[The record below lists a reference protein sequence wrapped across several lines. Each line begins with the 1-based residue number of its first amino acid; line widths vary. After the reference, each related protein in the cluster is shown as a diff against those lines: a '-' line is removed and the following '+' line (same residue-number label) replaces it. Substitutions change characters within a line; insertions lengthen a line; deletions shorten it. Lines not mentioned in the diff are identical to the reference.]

1 VLPRANERYIP
12 TLDGWRAV
20 AILLVIGDHL
30 VTAAAGSPSGRTTLS
45 GQLGVNIFFG
55 LSGFLI
61 TSRLLAERPIS
72 LRRFYIRRVFR
83 ILPPAFAYLAT
94 LGILGALG
102 LIPLYPKELLGA
114 ACFFRN
120 YMPPNLP
127 DGGGF
132 YTWHFWS
139 LAIEEH
145 FYLFWPPLLKR
156 ARGAALP
163 VAITIAIAG
172 AIWRLIELFREGHLY
187 GHTLVGFP
195 WRTDI
200 RIDALM
206 CGAAVAIA
214 FTSPAVRTWL
224 GKRVVWILA
233 LLLYGLV
240 VARYGVRP
248 TIWQSALVPILI
260 AGTVAR
266 PDDLVGRVL
275 DMAPVRWIG
284 RLSYSLYLWQQLWLP
299 PSWFPHTLGV
309 AQTWPLNILC
319 VFACATASYFF
330 LERPSIRLGQRLAA
344 ADEIPVTVGAIDASD
359 RRPELVLA
367 RPSGGIRGTL
377 T

>member
-1 VLPRANERYIP
+1 MNERYIP

-20 AILLVIGDHL
+20 AILLVIGAHL
-30 VTAAAGSPSGRTTLS
+30 VTATAGSPSGGAPLS

-72 LRRFYIRRVFR
+72 LRRFYLRRVFR
-83 ILPPAFAYLAT
+83 ILPPALSYLAI
-94 LGILGALG
+94 LGILAAFG
-102 LIPLYPKELLGA
+102 LIPIYPKELLGA

-127 DGGGF
+127 AGGGW
-132 YTWHFWS
+132 YTGHFWS

-156 ARGAALP
+156 VRGGALP
-163 VAITIAIAG
+163 VAIGVAVAG
-172 AIWRLIELFREGHLY
+172 ATWRLIELLREGHLY
-187 GHTLVGFP
+187 GHTLIGFP

-200 RIDALM
+200 RVDALM

-214 FTSPAVRTWL
+214 YPRISKWLTAPLWVLAAV
-224 GKRVVWILA
+224 
-233 LLLYGLV
+233 LYGLV

-266 PDDLVGRVL
+266 PKDVVGRLL
-275 DMAPVRWIG
+275 DAAPVRWIG
-284 RLSYSLYLWQQLWLP
+284 RLSYSLYLWQQLWMP
-299 PSWFPHTLGV
+299 PSWFPHTLGA
-309 AQTWPLNILC
+309 AQTWPLDLVC
-319 VFACATASYFF
+319 LFACATASYFF
-330 LERPSIRLGQRLAA
+330 LERPLVRFGHRLAA
-344 ADEIPVTVGAIDASD
+344 AYEIPVPVGAIDAPD
-359 RRPELVLA
+359 RGPELMLA
-367 RPSGGIRGTL
+367 RPGGGIRGAL
-377 T
+377 P

>member
-1 VLPRANERYIP
+1 MNERSIP
-12 TLDGWRAV
+12 TLDGWRAL

-30 VTAAAGSPSGRTTLS
+30 LTAAAGSPSGRTTLP
-45 GQLGVNIFFG
+45 GQLGVNLFFG

-83 ILPPAFAYLAT
+83 ILPPALTYLAVLGT
-94 LGILGALG
+94 LGAFG

-114 ACFFRN
+114 AVFFRN

-127 DGGGF
+127 LGGGF

-156 ARGAALP
+156 VRSAALP
-163 VAITIAIAG
+163 VAITIAIGG
-172 AIWRLIELFREGHLY
+172 ATWRLTELLREGHLY

-200 RIDALM
+200 RVDALM
-206 CGAAVAIA
+206 CGAAVALAYPRIRPYL
-214 FTSPAVRTWL
+214 TSLMWV
-224 GKRVVWILA
+224 LA
-233 LLLYGLV
+233 AILYGLV
-240 VARYGVRP
+240 AARYGVRP

-266 PDDLVGRVL
+266 PGDPVGRLL
-275 DMAPVRWIG
+275 DLAPMRWIG
-284 RLSYSLYLWQQLWLP
+284 RLSYSLYIWQQLWLP

-319 VFACATASYFF
+319 VFACATASYS
-330 LERPSIRLGQRLAA
+330 LIERPSIRLGQRLAA
-344 ADEIPVTVGAIDASD
+344 AHEVPVPVRAVDAPD
-359 RRPELVLA
+359 GGPELVLA
-367 RPSGGIRGTL
+367 RPSGGVRGTL
-377 T
+377 P

>member
-1 VLPRANERYIP
+1 MSERYIP

-30 VTAAAGSPSGRTTLS
+30 FASALGTPSGRTTLP

-61 TSRLLAERPIS
+61 TSRLLAEQSIS
-72 LRRFYIRRVFR
+72 LRRFYIRRAFR
-83 ILPPAFAYLAT
+83 ILPPALSYLAVLGT
-94 LGILGALG
+94 LGLLG
-102 LIPLYPKELLGA
+102 LIPLYPRELLAA

-120 YMPPNLP
+120 YLPPNLP
-127 DGGGF
+127 LGGGF

-156 ARGAALP
+156 VRGSALM
-163 VAITIAIAG
+163 VSIGIAIAG
-172 AIWRLIELFREGHLY
+172 AAWRLIELLREGHRY

-214 FTSPAVRTWL
+214 YANPRARVWLSNRFEWVLAAV
-224 GKRVVWILA
+224 V
-233 LLLYGLV
+233 YGLV
-240 VARYGVRP
+240 VAHYGVRP
-248 TIWQSALVPILI
+248 TIWQSALIPILI

-266 PDDLVGRVL
+266 PRDPVGRVL
-275 DMAPVRWIG
+275 DAAPIRWLG

-319 VFACATASYFF
+319 VLACATASYY
-330 LERPSIRLGQRLAA
+330 LIERPSIRVGQRLAA
-344 ADEIPVTVGAIDASD
+344 AYEVPVSVGAIDAPD
-359 RRPELVLA
+359 RRPELVIA

-377 T
+377 P

>member
-1 VLPRANERYIP
+1 MNERYIP

-30 VTAAAGSPSGRTTLS
+30 LTSVAGSPAGRTTLP

-61 TSRLLAERPIS
+61 TSRLLAERSIS

-83 ILPPAFAYLAT
+83 ILPPALTYLAV
-94 LGILGALG
+94 LGALGAFG
-102 LIPLYPKELLGA
+102 LIPLYPQELLGA

-127 DGGGF
+127 LGGGF
-132 YTWHFWS
+132 FTWHFWS
-139 LAIEEH
+139 LAVEEH

-156 ARGAALP
+156 VRSAALP

-172 AIWRLIELFREGHLY
+172 ATWRLVELLREGHRY
-187 GHTLVGFP
+187 GHILIGFP

-206 CGAAVAIA
+206 CGAAVAVA
-214 FTSPAVRTWL
+214 YPNVRTWL
-224 GKRVVWILA
+224 AKRVVWVLA
-233 LLLYGLV
+233 ALLYGIV

-248 TIWQSALVPILI
+248 TIWQSALIPILI

-266 PDDLVGRVL
+266 PSDPVGRVL
-275 DMAPVRWIG
+275 DAAPVRWLG

-309 AQTWPLNILC
+309 AQTWPLNIVC
-319 VFACATASYFF
+319 VFACATGSYFL

-344 ADEIPVTVGAIDASD
+344 ADEVPVPVGAVDAPD
-359 RRPELVLA
+359 RGPELVLA
-367 RPSGGIRGTL
+367 RPSGGIGGTL
-377 T
+377 P